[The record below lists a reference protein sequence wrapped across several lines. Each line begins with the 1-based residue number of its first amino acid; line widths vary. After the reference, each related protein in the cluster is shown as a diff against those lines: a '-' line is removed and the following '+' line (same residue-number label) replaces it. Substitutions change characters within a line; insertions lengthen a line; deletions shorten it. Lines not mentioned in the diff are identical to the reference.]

1 MICAFE
7 RTEELAPSRR
17 VYTYEAVVVRAGT
30 SAVEDDFG
38 EPERVPDVQR
48 THTARNAEIAY
59 ARVVGC
65 AWVERL
71 G

>member
-1 MICAFE
+1 MICAVE

-17 VYTYEAVVVRAGT
+17 VYAHEPVVVRAGT

-38 EPERVPDVQR
+38 EPEGVPDVQR
-48 THTARNAEIAY
+48 AHPTRNAEIAY